1 MGLGSDAAAARTAME
16 AVARAQAQQT
26 AVLVGDAGGAPAGGG
41 PAGGGGAPGGAA
53 EVESPPRPRRRG
65 SAPSGGGGGGAPA
78 PPPEDEM
85 VVLRD
90 FGIMVRDSRG
100 RRGETTYRVGFLDDD
115 GRDLGLDQDQ
125 WLPAGKLRDGHPQGA
140 QAIAAFEDS
149 RTRRAGT
156 ARGEPSAKEK
166 EALRAAGRSEPS
178 PPRRDLRRMRREERQ
193 DATKEGSA
201 AGVRPS
207 RSGRKRSVPQRV
219 TREEVEEEPVKKKR
233 GPGRPRKN
241 PVPSPKKKR
250 GPGRPRKQQPVAEE
264 PSEDAAELLDTQP
277 ESEDLP
283 RGGGAGTSGEATEDP
298 WNMIQDMAVMT
309 QRNNLE
315 PSPEAKRGRGRKPKA
330 AAAAGPSGATGLGAG
345 LVVDMYRGK
354 LWESAKIVRVVDL
367 EDMTLEVKWGEAAP
381 KHISAEALA
390 RREQCLPKLCKFYEQ
405 VIKAA
410 LLD

>member
-1 MGLGSDAAAARTAME
+1 MDSAELEGLGRQIAYGAYPLVLRQSRYAGDQPPPASWRGWSQVAAQVGLGSDAAAARTAME

-26 AVLVGDAGGAPAGGG
+26 AVLVGDAGGA

-283 RGGGAGTSGEATEDP
+283 RGGGAGTSGVAAGE
-298 WNMIQDMAVMT
+298 
-309 QRNNLE
+309 
-315 PSPEAKRGRGRKPKA
+315 SPRRRLRRACPGPRAWGRGSWSTCT
-330 AAAAGPSGATGLGAG
+330 AGSSGSPPRLSGSWTW
-345 LVVDMYRGK
+345 R
-354 LWESAKIVRVVDL
+354 
-367 EDMTLEVKWGEAAP
+367 T
-381 KHISAEALA
+381 
-390 RREQCLPKLCKFYEQ
+390 
-405 VIKAA
+405 
-410 LLD
+410 

>member
-1 MGLGSDAAAARTAME
+1 MDSAELEGLGRQIAYGAYPLVLRQSRYAGDQPPPASWRGWSQVAAQVGLGSDAAAVRTAME
-16 AVARAQAQQT
+16 AVAQAQAQQT
-26 AVLVGDAGGAPAGGG
+26 AVLVGDAGGAPAGEG

-90 FGIMVRDSRG
+90 FGIMVRTRRG

-149 RTRRAGT
+149 RTRRAG
-156 ARGEPSAKEK
+156 
-166 EALRAAGRSEPS
+166 RSEPS

-201 AGVRPS
+201 AGGRPS

-283 RGGGAGTSGEATEDP
+283 R
-298 WNMIQDMAVMT
+298 V
-309 QRNNLE
+309 
-315 PSPEAKRGRGRKPKA
+315 
-330 AAAAGPSGATGLGAG
+330 
-345 LVVDMYRGK
+345 
-354 LWESAKIVRVVDL
+354 
-367 EDMTLEVKWGEAAP
+367 
-381 KHISAEALA
+381 
-390 RREQCLPKLCKFYEQ
+390 
-405 VIKAA
+405 
-410 LLD
+410 

>member
-1 MGLGSDAAAARTAME
+1 
-16 AVARAQAQQT
+16 
-26 AVLVGDAGGAPAGGG
+26 
-41 PAGGGGAPGGAA
+41 
-53 EVESPPRPRRRG
+53 
-65 SAPSGGGGGGAPA
+65 
-78 PPPEDEM
+78 M

-90 FGIMVRDSRG
+90 FGVMVRDSRN

-125 WLPAGKLRDGHPQGA
+125 WLSAGELRDGHPQGA
-140 QAIAAFEDS
+140 QAIATFEDN

-178 PPRRDLRRMRREERQ
+178 PPRRELRRMRREERQ
-193 DATKEGSA
+193 DAEKEGSA
-201 AGVRPS
+201 GRANLS
-207 RSGRKRSVPQRV
+207 RGGRKRRVPQRV
-219 TREEVEEEPVKKKR
+219 SREELEEEEDVEEPVKKKR
-233 GPGRPRKN
+233 APGRPRKN
-241 PVPSPKKKR
+241 PVPAPKKKR
-250 GPGRPRKQQPVAEE
+250 GPGRPRKQPPVAEE
-264 PSEDAAELLDTQP
+264 PSEDAAGLFDTQP

-283 RGGGAGTSGEATEDP
+283 RGGGAGTSGEATDDP

-330 AAAAGPSGATGLGAG
+330 AGPSGATGLGAG

-354 LWESAKIVRVVDL
+354 LWESAQIVRVVDL